1 MGDFKDM
8 VERADKR
15 AVYQPDLQQCR
26 DILDNAPI
34 GIFVSTVE
42 GRFVSAN
49 LALARIY
56 GYLSVDELL
65 ASITDIAVQVYVDSS
80 DRHTFISK
88 LEEYGEL
95 ANHQCRQFRRDG
107 SIFWASEYAR
117 VIRGLDGTTIYYQG
131 FTTDISEQKRV
142 EEELESRVVVLT
154 NPLGSLEEVTIE
166 DLFDVEDLQKLQDQ
180 FAEATGVAS
189 IITHTNGRP
198 VTRPSNFCRLCND
211 IIRNSEIGR
220 ANCFRSDAV
229 IGRACVDGPTV
240 QTCLSGGLWDAG
252 AGITVG
258 GRHIANWLIG
268 QVRDETQSE
277 ENIRAYARKIGVHVE
292 EAVAAYREVPS
303 MTREHFEKIARML
316 FTLATQLSS
325 AAYQNVQQA
334 RFISEHKKVEEALQK
349 NESKLAEYAAQMEQ
363 FSLSAASMIS
373 IKDEKILFAG
383 ISQVIVEHS
392 DFKRV
397 LISLFKDQSPYRE
410 IIGYGGLSEEVVT
423 RLAKIPLPPSW
434 YDHVFTEGQP
444 LGQFSYYVPHTLK
457 HILNQEATVFGEGSP
472 PADDSAWHPEDNLF
486 VRLNDGQGNFIGV
499 ISVDDSKSGLR
510 PTLETVRPLEIY
522 AGMIA
527 QIIALQREQTNR
539 ERLEEQLRMAH
550 KMESV
555 GRLAGGIAHDFN
567 NMLGVILGYTEMILD
582 GIDEHE
588 PIYEALQGI
597 QQAAGRSAE
606 LTRQLLAFARKQ
618 TIAPKVLDLND
629 TLESML
635 SMLRRLIGENVDL
648 IWLPGK
654 NLGQIKM
661 DPTQI
666 DQIVVNLCVNARDA
680 VIRGSGKV
688 TIETGNVV
696 LDKEYC
702 RKNVGAAP
710 GEYVQLVVSDNGC
723 GMDSATISHLFEPFF
738 TTKKLGEG
746 TGLGLATVYGIVKQN
761 ESFINVDSELG
772 CGTTFRVYFPRHF
785 AGLEQKACPVIAEQM
800 EQAHETILLV
810 EDESMI
816 LEMTKRMLQGQGYT
830 VLSAATPGEAI
841 RIAERHSGKIGLL
854 ITDVVMPE
862 MNGRDLA
869 GNLLRLYP
877 GIKRLFMS
885 GYTADVIACHGVLD
899 EGVYFIQKPFSRKD
913 LLDQVRTVLEL

>member
-1 MGDFKDM
+1 
-8 VERADKR
+8 
-15 AVYQPDLQQCR
+15 
-26 DILDNAPI
+26 
-34 GIFVSTVE
+34 
-42 GRFVSAN
+42 
-49 LALARIY
+49 
-56 GYLSVDELL
+56 
-65 ASITDIAVQVYVDSS
+65 
-80 DRHTFISK
+80 
-88 LEEYGEL
+88 
-95 ANHQCRQFRRDG
+95 
-107 SIFWASEYAR
+107 
-117 VIRGLDGTTIYYQG
+117 
-131 FTTDISEQKRV
+131 
-142 EEELESRVVVLT
+142 
-154 NPLGSLEEVTIE
+154 
-166 DLFDVEDLQKLQDQ
+166 
-180 FAEATGVAS
+180 
-189 IITHTNGRP
+189 
-198 VTRPSNFCRLCND
+198 
-211 IIRNSEIGR
+211 
-220 ANCFRSDAV
+220 
-229 IGRACVDGPTV
+229 
-240 QTCLSGGLWDAG
+240 
-252 AGITVG
+252 
-258 GRHIANWLIG
+258 
-268 QVRDETQSE
+268 
-277 ENIRAYARKIGVHVE
+277 
-292 EAVAAYREVPS
+292 
-303 MTREHFEKIARML
+303 
-316 FTLATQLSS
+316 
-325 AAYQNVQQA
+325 
-334 RFISEHKKVEEALQK
+334 
-349 NESKLAEYAAQMEQ
+349 
-363 FSLSAASMIS
+363 
-373 IKDEKILFAG
+373 
-383 ISQVIVEHS
+383 
-392 DFKRV
+392 
-397 LISLFKDQSPYRE
+397 
-410 IIGYGGLSEEVVT
+410 
-423 RLAKIPLPPSW
+423 
-434 YDHVFTEGQP
+434 
-444 LGQFSYYVPHTLK
+444 
-457 HILNQEATVFGEGSP
+457 
-472 PADDSAWHPEDNLF
+472 
-486 VRLNDGQGNFIGV
+486 
-499 ISVDDSKSGLR
+499 
-510 PTLETVRPLEIY
+510 
-522 AGMIA
+522 
-527 QIIALQREQTNR
+527 
-539 ERLEEQLRMAH
+539 
-550 KMESV
+550 
-555 GRLAGGIAHDFN
+555 
-567 NMLGVILGYTEMILD
+567 
-582 GIDEHE
+582 
-588 PIYEALQGI
+588 
-597 QQAAGRSAE
+597 
-606 LTRQLLAFARKQ
+606 
-618 TIAPKVLDLND
+618 
-629 TLESML
+629 ML